1 MERQQF
7 TRASLGTAARVF
19 HGWDNRHGAVV
30 DTPAAHVHWPNWA
43 KYRTQCPRLAWR
55 TRSSVILDQ
64 PTRCDE
70 MYWLN
75 YNAGQHAGETGHA
88 LWNVAIQGHVIPE
101 ARRLLSTAVVLS

>member
-1 MERQQF
+1 
-7 TRASLGTAARVF
+7 
-19 HGWDNRHGAVV
+19 
-30 DTPAAHVHWPNWA
+30 
-43 KYRTQCPRLAWR
+43 
-55 TRSSVILDQ
+55 
-64 PTRCDE
+64 